1 MFQAI
6 LSGSLC
12 GKIPC
17 NSLMFCSPGALGD
30 DQSSTQTKTGRFSAS
45 TSQKPESMTQ
55 QHPAGIPNDTLN
67 CKRFKDSFHFQRN
80 KQQYTPK
87 PGKAIS

>member
-6 LSGSLC
+6 LSGSLY
-12 GKIPC
+12 GELPC
-17 NSLMFCSPGALGD
+17 NSLKFCSPGALCD
-30 DQSSTQTKTGRFSAS
+30 DPSSIETKTGRFFAS

-67 CKRFKDSFHFQRN
+67 HRRCKDAFHFQRN
-80 KQQYTPK
+80 KQEYEAT
-87 PGKAIS
+87 S